1 MRKISFEKAKELIN
15 AGIPVKA
22 KISREEIPVATLS
35 DLDNLNHLK
44 DEKVQS
50 FELFY
55 EPVSIPDAA
64 LEATLDDSIKLL
76 YDGETIYSKHDGKEI
91 SFSSKSDVNRLLEY
105 YRSCM
110 THDKCCVLYWCG
122 Q

>member
-1 MRKISFEKAKELIN
+1 MRKVSYEKAKELIN

-35 DLDNLNHLK
+35 DLENLNRLK
-44 DEKVQS
+44 EEKVQN

-55 EPVSIPDAA
+55 EQISIPDTA

-76 YDGETIYSKHDGKEI
+76 CDGETIYSKHDGKEI
-91 SFSSKSDVNRLLEY
+91 SFSSKSDVNRLIEY

-110 THDKCCVLYWCG
+110 SHDKRCVLYWCG
-122 Q
+122 

>member
-1 MRKISFEKAKELIN
+1 MGKINYETAKKLIS
-15 AGIPVKA
+15 AGFPVKA

-35 DLDNLNHLK
+35 DLEHLNLLK
-44 DEKVQS
+44 EQKVQD

-55 EPVSIPDAA
+55 KSVSIPDNA
-64 LEATLDDSIKLL
+64 LEATLDDAIKLL

-110 THDKCCVLYWCG
+110 LHDKRCVLYWCG

>member
-1 MRKISFEKAKELIN
+1 MEKISYEKAKELIN

-22 KISREEIPVATLS
+22 KISRVETPVSTLR
-35 DLDNLNHLK
+35 DLENLNLLK
-44 DEKVQS
+44 KEKVQD

-55 EPVSIPDAA
+55 EPISIPDTA

-76 YDGETIYSKHDGKEI
+76 SDGETIYSKHDGKEI
-91 SFSSKSDVNRLLEY
+91 SFSSKSDVNRLIEY

-110 THDKCCVLYWCG
+110 LHDKCCVLYWCG

>member
-1 MRKISFEKAKELIN
+1 MRKISYEKAKKLIN

-35 DLDNLNHLK
+35 DLEQLNLLK
-44 DEKVQS
+44 EQKVQD
-50 FELFY
+50 FELLY
-55 EPVSIPDAA
+55 EPVSIPDTA

-76 YDGETIYSKHDGKEI
+76 CDGETIYSKHDGKEI
-91 SFSSKSDVNRLLEY
+91 SFSSKSDVNRLIEY

-110 THDKCCVLYWCG
+110 SHDKRCVLYWCG